1 MKNNKKELMQ
11 DFHKVYRKQR
21 EVVFIMIALF
31 VANVALFLIPIF
43 NLNATLP
50 KIRVRFSDVYDK
62 IFEQAGWYY
71 LLSFSLLAIIIGVG
85 HNLIAARIASRHG
98 KHLAQIFLVLSL
110 LTTAFAICFLLKIL
124 NEPS

>member
-1 MKNNKKELMQ
+1 MKNNKKELIN
-11 DFHKVYRKQR
+11 DFRKVYRKQH
-21 EVVFIMIALF
+21 EVVVAMIALF
-31 VANVALFLIPIF
+31 ISNVVLFLIPIF

-71 LLSFSLLAIIIGVG
+71 LLAFSILAVVIGIG
-85 HNLIAARIASRHG
+85 HNLIAARIASRQG
-98 KHLAQIFLVLSL
+98 KHPALIFLTLSL
-110 LTTAFAICFLLKIL
+110 LITAFAICFLLKIL